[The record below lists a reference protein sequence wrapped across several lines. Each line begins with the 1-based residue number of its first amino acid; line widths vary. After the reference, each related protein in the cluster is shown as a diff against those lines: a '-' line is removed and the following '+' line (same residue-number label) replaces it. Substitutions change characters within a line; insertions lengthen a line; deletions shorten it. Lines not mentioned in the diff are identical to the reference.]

1 MSQAVEMDE
10 TVARLRL
17 LLAREG
23 EAIAPALAAPGAQDV
38 IGPLVR
44 ACADRREDQHDARPG
59 PELALVLESILE
71 GYLLHYGR
79 PRLVDTADE
88 DLRLLAGD
96 HLYAVGLSRLAR
108 LGDLEAVRALADL
121 ITLCARAHADA
132 GANGSPAGA
141 PAALWLLTA
150 LAVGGG
156 SWPQYERALE
166 AAHRGQTGA
175 DQLLSEARRRAAE
188 LGVELE
194 SQAALIAFEARSQTA
209 PTPSDSGNFSR

>member
-1 MSQAVEMDE
+1 MTQAARTDE
-10 TVARLRL
+10 TVERLRM

-23 EAIAPALAAPGAQDV
+23 EAIAPALAPPGAEDV

-44 ACADRREDQHDARPG
+44 ACAAGRPECA
-59 PELALVLESILE
+59 ELALVLESILE

-79 PRLVDTADE
+79 SRLVDTADE

-96 HLYAVGLSRLAR
+96 HLYALGLSHLAR

-132 GANGSPAGA
+132 GGNGGPPGD
-141 PAALWLLTA
+141 PAALWLLSA

-156 SWPQYERALE
+156 SWPEYQRSLE
-166 AAHRGQTGA
+166 AAHQGRAGA
-175 DQLLSEARRRAAE
+175 AGLLSVARQRAAE
-188 LGVELE
+188 LNVEVQ
-194 SQAALIAFEARSQTA
+194 SQAALIAFERAVADRPHA
-209 PTPSDSGNFSR
+209 